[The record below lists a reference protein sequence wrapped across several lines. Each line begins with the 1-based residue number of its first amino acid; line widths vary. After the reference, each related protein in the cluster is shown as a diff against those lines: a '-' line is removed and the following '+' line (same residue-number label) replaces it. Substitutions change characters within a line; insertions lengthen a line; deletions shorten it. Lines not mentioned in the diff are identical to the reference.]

1 MGRKAEII
9 DPNAFV
15 RSCSVLRTLWSQD
28 CREPLGKESFQEPWT
43 PTLPPAPPPPN
54 RGEDMVLEPVSPS
67 CPQQLPG
74 RGLGWQSQVAHS
86 GLLFALPLDW
96 RMVCPVF
103 ICVGEGHGPSV
114 SSPNKEVSRLL
125 PSLGPERGL
134 CPTEYPGDS
143 SLEIQYIWTPDGCP
157 QSSGRHWGQCR
168 DFHHFEHLKLY
179 H

>member
-1 MGRKAEII
+1 MGWPPCVGRKAEII

-28 CREPLGKESFQEPWT
+28 CRGPLGKESFQEPWT

-67 CPQQLPG
+67 CPQQRPG

-103 ICVGEGHGPSV
+103 ICVGEGQGPSV
-114 SSPNKEVSRLL
+114 SSPNKEVRRLL
-125 PSLGPERGL
+125 LSLGPERGL

-157 QSSGRHWGQCR
+157 QSSGTMQG
-168 DFHHFEHLKLY
+168 FSSL
-179 H
+179 